1 MELKAR
7 CKERFE
13 PVVQAIRQLQK
24 EKEGLDEPL
33 IVAIDGR
40 CGSGKTTLGEYLEQV
55 FDCNLF
61 RMDDFFLRMEQ
72 RTPQRLKE
80 TGGNVDYE
88 RFEETVLRPIF
99 QKQTVF
105 YQPFSC
111 RKWNLLEGYPVPYK
125 KLNIIDCPGSD
136 DFVGSTV
143 TALNVTDTAI
153 ILLNGQYGVEVG
165 TQNHFRYTEKLNK
178 PVIFLVNQLDNE
190 KCDYDNILEQLKE
203 AYGSKVVPIQYPI
216 STGPGFNA
224 LIDVLLMKK
233 YSWKPEGGAPVI
245 EDIPAE
251 ELEKATEMH
260 KALVEAAAENDEGLM
275 EKFFE
280 QDSLS
285 EDEMREGIRK
295 GLVARGMFPVFCV
308 CGGKDMGV
316 RRLMEF
322 LGNVVPF
329 VSEMPKVQNTEG
341 KEVAPDVNGPESLY
355 FFKTSVEPHIGEVS
369 YFKVM
374 SGKVREGDDLLNA
387 DRGSKERIAQIY
399 VVAGGNRV
407 KVEELQA
414 GDIGAA
420 VKLKDVKT
428 GNTLNGKDCD
438 YKFNFIKYPNSKYSR
453 AIKPVNEADVEKM
466 MTILNRMR
474 EEDPTWVIEQSKELK
489 QTLVHG
495 QGEFHLRTLKWRLE
509 NNEKLQVKY
518 EEPKIPY
525 RETITKA
532 ARADYRHKKQSG
544 GAGQFGEVH
553 LIVEPYKEGM
563 PVPDTYKFNGQE
575 FKINVKGTEE
585 VPLEWGGKLVF
596 INSIVGG
603 SIDARFLPAILKGI
617 MARMEQGPLT
627 GSYARDVRVI
637 VYDGKM
643 HPVDSNEISFMLA
656 GRNAFSE
663 AFKNAGPKILE
674 PIYDVEVFVPS
685 DKMGDVMGDL
695 QGRRAMIMG
704 MSSEKGF
711 EKLVAKVPLKEMSSY
726 STALSSL
733 TGGRASFIM
742 KFSSYELV
750 PTDVQ
755 DKLIKDFEA
764 KQTEE

>member
-1 MELKAR
+1 MKVYQTNEIKNIAL
-7 CKERFE
+7 
-13 PVVQAIRQLQK
+13 L
-24 EKEGLDEPL
+24 GSS
-33 IVAIDGR
+33 
-40 CGSGKTTLGEYLEQV
+40 GSGKTTLVEAMLFESGVIKRRGSIAAKNTVSDYFPVEQEYGYSV
-55 FDCNLF
+55 FS
-61 RMDDFFLRMEQ
+61 
-72 RTPQRLKE
+72 
-80 TGGNVDYE
+80 
-88 RFEETVLRPIF
+88 TVLH
-99 QKQTVF
+99 VE
-105 YQPFSC
+105 
-111 RKWNLLEGYPVPYK
+111 WNNK

-742 KFSSYELV
+742 KFSSY
-750 PTDVQ
+750 
-755 DKLIKDFEA
+755 
-764 KQTEE
+764 

>member
-1 MELKAR
+1 MKVYQTNEIKNIAL
-7 CKERFE
+7 
-13 PVVQAIRQLQK
+13 L
-24 EKEGLDEPL
+24 GSS
-33 IVAIDGR
+33 
-40 CGSGKTTLGEYLEQV
+40 GSGKTTLVEAMLFESGVIKRRGSVAAKNTVSDYFPVEQEYGYSV
-55 FDCNLF
+55 FS
-61 RMDDFFLRMEQ
+61 
-72 RTPQRLKE
+72 
-80 TGGNVDYE
+80 
-88 RFEETVLRPIF
+88 TVLH
-99 QKQTVF
+99 VE
-105 YQPFSC
+105 
-111 RKWNLLEGYPVPYK
+111 WNNK

-153 ILLNGQYGVEVG
+153 ILLNGKYGVEVG

-216 STGPGFNA
+216 ATGPGFNA

-233 YSWKPEGGAPVI
+233 YSWKPEGGAPTI

-251 ELEKATEMH
+251 EMDKAMEMH
-260 KALVEAAAENDEGLM
+260 KALVEAAAENDENLM

-295 GLVARGMFPVFCV
+295 GLIARGMFPVFCV

-341 KEVAPDVNGPESLY
+341 KEVAPDSNGPESLY

-374 SGKVREGDDLLNA
+374 SGKVHEGDDLLNA

-407 KVEELQA
+407 KVEELYT

-438 YKFNFIKYPNSKYSR
+438 YKFNFIKYPNSKYTR

-466 MTILNRMR
+466 MSILNRMR

-563 PVPDTYKFNGQE
+563 PVPETYKFNGQE
-575 FKINVKGTEE
+575 FKITVRGTEE
-585 VPLEWGGKLVF
+585 IPLEWGGKLVF
-596 INSIVGG
+596 VNSIVGG
-603 SIDARFLPAILKGI
+603 SIDARFLPAIMKGI
-617 MARMEQGPLT
+617 MSRMEQGPLT

-685 DKMGDVMGDL
+685 DRMGDVMGDL

-755 DKLIKDFEA
+755 DKLMKDFEA